1 MILKG
6 LSRPHYM
13 SPVKPAKKDIKG
25 FITLIVV
32 LLLFGI
38 LIFGVLELTTKPK
51 TPATSDI
58 VWDTIVSQGYQPED
72 IADKYHIQDPE
83 SKNSLLKCIAFENRD
98 MHFEFFELNSD
109 SMAKNIYSQF
119 HRKIVDNYNA
129 SHIIETENKKAN
141 YVIYTLD
148 NGERYNVAIYVGNT
162 AVYAYCNSKSK
173 NEINKILDA
182 IDYLNAN

>member
-1 MILKG
+1 MANLS
-6 LSRPHYM
+6 SRPHRTKPAGSY
-13 SPVKPAKKDIKG
+13 VKPDING
-25 FITLIVV
+25 FVRLGLVIALFAV
-32 LLLFGI
+32 LAF
-38 LIFGVLELTTKPK
+38 IFFNFISVPK
-51 TPATSDI
+51 TPVTTEQVKSVI
-58 VWDTIVSQGYQPED
+58 VAQGYQPED

-83 SKNSLLKCIAFENRD
+83 SKNSLLKCIAFENSD

-109 SMAKNIYSQF
+109 SMAQNIYSQF

-148 NGERYNVAIYVGNT
+148 NGEKYNVAIYVGNT
-162 AVYAYCNSKSK
+162 AVYAYCNSENK

-182 IDYLNAN
+182 IDYLKA